1 MLIFAGGATCLGA
14 GDDDAAEAD
23 VAKYVAGGLL
33 PLHYGSIKYLPCY
46 AAAGARIKLGYF
58 DQSGKVHWMLNPFD
72 MRVPSQRARFI
83 FAVIN
88 LARWFTLMT
97 KQLPDRRFRVKLLEP
112 WERANGVT
120 ITFQAGGR
128 VCKQIRGFEEQQ
140 PWQQHRCY
148 KKCLPGCS
156 KLPSPSS
163 CHCPS

>member
-1 MLIFAGGATCLGA
+1 MLA
-14 GDDDAAEAD
+14 
-23 VAKYVAGGLL
+23 
-33 PLHYGSIKYLPCY
+33 
-46 AAAGARIKLGYF
+46 
-58 DQSGKVHWMLNPFD
+58 QVHWMLNPFD

-128 VCKQIRGFEEQQ
+128 
-140 PWQQHRCY
+140 
-148 KKCLPGCS
+148 
-156 KLPSPSS
+156 
-163 CHCPS
+163 